1 MDERALT
8 ERLVTYDTS
17 TLEGIQSAA
26 GFVKGWLEARDVEVT
41 GTLHSG
47 RPVLA
52 ATAVTAGCLVA
63 VGLVG
68 TFSMRHFGQVP
79 FSVPSWPWYHSWPS
93 YLFWQPSLDPGWAAL
108 ALPVALAAAAALVA
122 LARSGRPRRL
132 RLAGSLPAVLAL
144 TLAVAALAGGPAAWA
159 APLAYVG
166 EYPGAVGQVG
176 PIPTFLGEFP
186 ARVPTLPDF
195 PAQHP
200 PFATVFYVLV
210 ARVWA
215 GLDAAAL
222 ATVAAGCLGLL
233 VVAGLARDELDERG
247 ERLAVLCWALAPVT
261 VLYVATSAD
270 AMWAPVL
277 AGSGLAADRGLQ
289 RRSWPWTLAGGVLLW
304 LASML
309 TFAAVLVL
317 PFLAVRALAVRAA
330 GGWGWVLRWAAATSA
345 VVLGLAGLLQATAGY
360 DVVAAVAAVHHF
372 WSSAP
377 GTEQRVWWVWIFGD
391 LIAFAVILGFPLTA
405 ALVARLAAVVRER
418 AWGSFEA
425 ATGAALLAAAGW
437 GHTRGEV
444 ERMWQFLVPFAVVA
458 ATRQLLRWRA
468 GPRLVAGLLLGQAL
482 AVQVLFYT
490 RW

>member
-1 MDERALT
+1 MKVLARFPSPTGERP
-8 ERLVTYDTS
+8 S
-17 TLEGIQSAA
+17 
-26 GFVKGWLEARDVEVT
+26 
-41 GTLHSG
+41 SG
-47 RPVLA
+47 RPVLT
-52 ATAVTAGCLVA
+52 ATAVAAGCLVA
-63 VGLVG
+63 IGLVG
-68 TFSMRHFGQVP
+68 TLSMRHFGGVP

-93 YLFWQPSLDPGWAAL
+93 YLFWQPGLDLGAAL
-108 ALPVALAAAAALVA
+108 VALPVALAAAAALVA
-122 LARSGRPRRL
+122 LARTGRLSRRL
-132 RLAGSLPAVLAL
+132 RLAGSLLAL
-144 TLAVAALAGGPAAWA
+144 AALVLAVAALAGGPAAWA
-159 APLAYVG
+159 APLAFVG

-176 PIPTFLGEFP
+176 PIPTFIGGFP

-195 PAQHP
+195 AAQHP

-210 ARVWA
+210 DRVWA

-233 VVAGLARDELDERG
+233 VVAGLARDELGEEG
-247 ERLAVLCWALAPVT
+247 ERVAVACWALAPVT
-261 VLYVATSAD
+261 VLYIATSAD

-277 AGSGLAADRGLQ
+277 AGAALAADRGLQ
-289 RRSWPWTLAGGVLLW
+289 RRSWGWTAAGGVLLW

-330 GGWGWVLRWAAATSA
+330 DGWGWVLRWAAATTA
-345 VVLGLAGLLQATAGY
+345 VVLGLAGLLQATTGY
-360 DVVAAVAAVHHF
+360 DVLAAVAAVDDF
-372 WSSAP
+372 WSHAP

-405 ALVARLAAVVRER
+405 ALVTRLVAAARER

-425 ATGAALLAAAGW
+425 ATAAALLAAACW

-444 ERMWQFLVPFAVVA
+444 ERMWQFLVPFAVVVA
-458 ATRQLLRWRA
+458 VRQLVRWRA
-468 GPRLVAGLLLGQAL
+468 SLPLVAALLLGQAL
-482 AVQVLFYT
+482 AIQVLFYT

>member
-1 MDERALT
+1 MKALDRIPSPAGERP
-8 ERLVTYDTS
+8 
-17 TLEGIQSAA
+17 A
-26 GFVKGWLEARDVEVT
+26 G
-41 GTLHSG
+41 G
-47 RPVLA
+47 RPLLA

-68 TFSMRHFGQVP
+68 TLSMRHFGGVP
-79 FSVPSWPWYHSWPS
+79 LSVPSWPWYHSWPS
-93 YLFWQPSLDPGWAAL
+93 YLFWQPTLDPGAAL
-108 ALPVALAAAAALVA
+108 VALPVALAAAAALVA
-122 LARSGRPRRL
+122 LARARRLARWL
-132 RLAGSLPAVLAL
+132 RLAGSLVAVLAL
-144 TLAVAALAGGPAAWA
+144 VLAVAALAGGPAAWA
-159 APLAYVG
+159 APLAFVG

-176 PIPTFLGEFP
+176 PIATFLGEFP

-195 PAQHP
+195 AAQHP

-210 ARVWA
+210 DRAWA

-233 VVAGLARDELDERG
+233 VAAGLARDELGQEG
-247 ERLAVLCWALAPVT
+247 ERVAVVCWALAPVT

-277 AGSGLAADRGLQ
+277 AGAALAADRGLR
-289 RRSWPWTLAGGVLLW
+289 RRSWAWTLAGGVLLW

-330 GGWGWVLRWAAATSA
+330 DGWAPVLRWAAATTA
-345 VVLGLAGLLQATAGY
+345 VVLGLAGLLLATTGY
-360 DVVAAVAAVHHF
+360 DVLAAVAAVDDF
-372 WSSAP
+372 WTAAP
-377 GTEQRVWWVWIFGD
+377 GTGQRVWWVWILGD

-418 AWGSFEA
+418 AWASFEA
-425 ATGAALLAAAGW
+425 ATLAALLAAAGW

-458 ATRQLLRWRA
+458 ATRQLPRWRA
-468 GPRLVAGLLLGQAL
+468 RLPLVAGLLLGQAL
-482 AVQVLFYT
+482 AIQVLFYT

>member
-1 MDERALT
+1 MKAPTRTPRPAGERP
-8 ERLVTYDTS
+8 
-17 TLEGIQSAA
+17 A
-26 GFVKGWLEARDVEVT
+26 GVHPL
-41 GTLHSG
+41 
-47 RPVLA
+47 LA

-68 TFSMRHFGQVP
+68 TLSMRHFGGVP

-93 YLFWQPSLDPGWAAL
+93 YLFWRPTLDLGAAL
-108 ALPVALAAAAALVA
+108 VALPVAVAAAGALVA
-122 LARSGRPRRL
+122 LARVRL
-132 RLAGSLPAVLAL
+132 ARWPRLAGSLVAVVVLV
-144 TLAVAALAGGPAAWA
+144 LAVAALAGGPAAWS
-159 APLAYVG
+159 APLAFVG

-195 PAQHP
+195 AAQHP

-210 ARVWA
+210 DRVWA
-215 GLDAAAL
+215 GLGAAAL
-222 ATVAAGCLGLL
+222 ATVAAGSLGLL
-233 VVAGLARDELDERG
+233 VAAGLARDELGEEG
-247 ERLAVLCWALAPVT
+247 ERVAVVCWALAPVT

-277 AGSGLAADRGLQ
+277 AGAALAADRGLR
-289 RRSWPWTLAGGVLLW
+289 RRSWPWTVAGGVLLW

-330 GGWGWVLRWAAATSA
+330 DGWGWVLRWAAASTA
-345 VVLGLAGLLQATAGY
+345 VVLGLAGLLLATTGY
-360 DVVAAVAAVHHF
+360 DVLAAVAAVDDF
-372 WSSAP
+372 WSAAP
-377 GTEQRVWWVWIFGD
+377 GTGQRVWWVWIFGD

-405 ALVARLAAVVRER
+405 ALVARLAGVVRER

-425 ATGAALLAAAGW
+425 ATLTALLAAACW

-444 ERMWQFLVPFAVVA
+444 ERMWQFLVPFAVVVA
-458 ATRQLLRWRA
+458 VRQLRRWRA
-468 GPRLVAGLLLGQAL
+468 SLPLVAGLLLGQAL
-482 AVQVLFYT
+482 AIQVLFST

>member
-1 MDERALT
+1 MKVLARFP
-8 ERLVTYDTS
+8 S
-17 TLEGIQSAA
+17 PA
-26 GFVKGWLEARDVEVT
+26 GDRPT
-41 GTLHSG
+41 RG
-47 RPVLA
+47 RPLLA

-68 TFSMRHFGQVP
+68 TLSMRRLGAVP

-93 YLFWQPSLDPGWAAL
+93 YLFWQPTLELGWAAV
-108 ALPVALAAAAALVA
+108 ALPVALAAAAALVG
-122 LARSGRPRRL
+122 LARADRLGRGP
-132 RLAGSLPAVLAL
+132 RLAGSLVAVAAL
-144 TLAVAALAGGPAAWA
+144 TLSVAALAGGPAVWA
-159 APLAYVG
+159 APLAFEG
-166 EYPGAVGQVG
+166 EYPGAVGQAG
-176 PIPTFLGEFP
+176 PIPTFLGEF
-186 ARVPTLPDF
+186 ARRVPGLPDF
-195 PAQHP
+195 AAQHP

-210 ARVWA
+210 DRVWA

-233 VVAGLARDELDERG
+233 VAAGLARDELGEAG
-247 ERLAVLCWALAPVT
+247 ERVAVVCWALAPVT

-277 AGSGLAADRGLQ
+277 AGAALAADRGLR
-289 RRSWPWTLAGGVLLW
+289 RRSVAWTLAGGVLLW

-330 GGWGWVLRWAAATSA
+330 DGWGWVLRWAAATTA
-345 VVLGLAGLLQATAGY
+345 VVLGLAGLLLATTGY
-360 DVVAAVAAVHHF
+360 DVFAAVAAVDDF
-372 WSSAP
+372 WSQAP
-377 GTEQRVWWVWIFGD
+377 GTGQRVWWVWILGD

-405 ALVARLAAVVRER
+405 ALVARAVAVVRER

-425 ATGAALLAAAGW
+425 ATMAALLAAAGW

-444 ERMWQFLVPFAVVA
+444 ERMWQFLVPFAVVVA
-458 ATRQLLRWRA
+458 VRQLLRWRA
-468 GPRLVAGLLLGQAL
+468 SLPLVAGLLGGQAV
-482 AVQVLFYT
+482 AIQVLFYT